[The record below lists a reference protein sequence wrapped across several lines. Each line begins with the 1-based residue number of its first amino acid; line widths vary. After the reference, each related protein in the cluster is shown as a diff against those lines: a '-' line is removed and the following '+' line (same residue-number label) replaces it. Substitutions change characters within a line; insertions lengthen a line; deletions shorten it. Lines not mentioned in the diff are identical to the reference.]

1 MARINY
7 EKEQKEYG
15 LSVANIQYVQSYV
28 GAILNGY
35 LYQFPSELGDDSA
48 ILHTRVAAN
57 GAIDMMHTYADPNK
71 QYGKMEWAFIDEKLN
86 LKGKSMDADYISRV
100 TAGYGKTQ
108 KEIVLEALENIIEKH
123 PEFDVR
129 MSKYIY
135 DLTQTA
141 KNEELSVSGPEMI

>member
-1 MARINY
+1 
-7 EKEQKEYG
+7 
-15 LSVANIQYVQSYV
+15 
-28 GAILNGY
+28 
-35 LYQFPSELGDDSA
+35 
-48 ILHTRVAAN
+48 VAAN